1 MQFWPV
7 VGWVNHQYIP
17 QQFRVIF
24 HSLIAVGWYSLH
36 LQPTHR
42 LIYFTRFCGKW
53 NRPYLFLHFQ
63 GNISES
69 PSKVHG
75 VDQRLTS
82 ENIRN
87 HDMSSL
93 MICHHWWIM
102 LPIARIYYVVSTLFS
117 ATINSAT
124 LVLIYMRVTCDE
136 CWLKFLLEMFSIA
149 LRVFTLLVF
158 YFLSL
163 FSNNLCMSLH
173 ACVYCVYIMMR
184 FKGLLFSKGIDH
196 ANETWPGHDLI

>member
-1 MQFWPV
+1 MKSALSFPSFSGEYFW
-7 VGWVNHQYIP
+7 
-17 QQFRVIF
+17 
-24 HSLIAVGWYSLH
+24 
-36 LQPTHR
+36 
-42 LIYFTRFCGKW
+42 
-53 NRPYLFLHFQ
+53 
-63 GNISES
+63 ISEQG
-69 PSKVHG
+69 PWRWPKAN
-75 VDQRLTS
+75 RRRTS

-102 LPIARIYYVVSTLFS
+102 LPIARIYYVVRTLFS

-163 FSNNLCMSLH
+163 FSNNLLH
-173 ACVYCVYIMMR
+173 ELARLCVLCLNYDEI
-184 FKGLLFSKGIDH
+184 
-196 ANETWPGHDLI
+196 